1 MKFVIAVCFI
11 ALRTNLETSFFKC
24 WQVLFEWQTKVHLD
38 ENWLFYYKI
47 IFTSFQVWAAL
58 GWASHASIWRQLSCH
73 IQQKTVLPGSGYP
86 IRCAS
91 WFPIASLCYSWHSPW
106 KVLELN
112 FSSCSCVWP
121 IIIKVSKQQLIV
133 IQKNLPSQYWAL
145 LTMPCRE
152 VEWAWARARMPWP
165 NFWLAVN
172 KPQAQGFSKMLKV
185 SSISNFS
192 IFISKK
198 LGLEAGSRVIW
209 TGSGSFGLDT
219 QSSSSARARINGA
232 RSISSFK

>member
-24 WQVLFEWQTKVHLD
+24 WRVLFEWQTKVHLD

-91 WFPIASLCYSWHSPW
+91 WFPIASLWYSWHSPW

-112 FSSCSCVWP
+112 FSSCVCVCDQLLSKYQSSNWLWYKKIFQVNTELCWP
-121 IIIKVSKQQLIV
+121 C
-133 IQKNLPSQYWAL
+133 P
-145 LTMPCRE
+145 
-152 VEWAWARARMPWP
+152 
-165 NFWLAVN
+165 AVRWN
-172 KPQAQGFSKMLKV
+172 EPG
-185 SSISNFS
+185 
-192 IFISKK
+192 
-198 LGLEAGSRVIW
+198 LGLECPGQIFDSQQKSPRLEAFPKRSR
-209 TGSGSFGLDT
+209 
-219 QSSSSARARINGA
+219 
-232 RSISSFK
+232 